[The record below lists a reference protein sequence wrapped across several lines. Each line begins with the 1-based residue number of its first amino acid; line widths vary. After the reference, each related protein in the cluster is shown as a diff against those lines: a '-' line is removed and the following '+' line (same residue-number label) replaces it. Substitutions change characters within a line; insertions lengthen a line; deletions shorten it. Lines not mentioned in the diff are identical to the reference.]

1 VRACNVCN
9 SWYSGHNIDHGKFLT
24 SFVEISEKM
33 KSVVEPS
40 LSVST
45 AAGKSFI
52 GVEYKLDDEGARGS
66 CDDEIVAM

>member
-1 VRACNVCN
+1 
-9 SWYSGHNIDHGKFLT
+9 
-24 SFVEISEKM
+24 M